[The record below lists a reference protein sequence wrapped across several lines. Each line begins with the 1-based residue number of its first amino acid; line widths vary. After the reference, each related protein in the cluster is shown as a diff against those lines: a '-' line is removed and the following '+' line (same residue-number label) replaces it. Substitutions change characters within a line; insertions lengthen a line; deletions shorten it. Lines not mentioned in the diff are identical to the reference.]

1 MSPNVDSDEIRKF
14 AAQTPHWWNPQGEF
28 KGLHDI
34 NPLRLQYI
42 DARSPLAGKRVL
54 DVGCGG
60 GLLSEGMAIRQA
72 RVTGI
77 DAGNAPLE
85 VARRHAATQGL
96 AISYRQIT
104 AEELADSQAGS
115 FDIVTCMEL
124 LEHVPNPAS
133 VVSACR
139 HLVKPGG
146 DVFFA
151 TVNRTLRAFVLA
163 IVAAEYLLG
172 IVKRG
177 THRYRRLV
185 RPEEID
191 RWATRAGLVRR
202 DLTGLQ
208 YNPVLKKKRLGGS
221 TKVNYLMHFIRPA

>member
-1 MSPNVDSDEIRKF
+1 MNSNVDSSEIRKF
-14 AAQTPHWWNPQGEF
+14 AAQMPYWWDPGGEF

-42 DARSPLAGKRVL
+42 EERAPLAGKTVL

-60 GLLSEGMAIRQA
+60 GLLSESMAARGA

-77 DAGNAPLE
+77 DAGAEALE
-85 VARRHAATQGL
+85 VARRHAAASGL
-96 AISYRQIT
+96 VIAYRQVT
-104 AEELADSQAGS
+104 AEELAATEPDAY
-115 FDIVTCMEL
+115 DIVTCMEL

-139 HLVKPGG
+139 RMVKPGG

-151 TVNRTLRAFVLA
+151 TLNRTVRAFLLA
-163 IVAAEYLLG
+163 ILAAEYLLG
-172 IVKRG
+172 VVKRG
-177 THRYRRLV
+177 THRYRRLI
-185 RPEEID
+185 RPEEIET
-191 RWATRAGLVRR
+191 WAGRAGLVSK

-208 YNPVLKKKRLGGS
+208 YNPVLKKKRLGGG
-221 TKVNYLMHFIRPA
+221 TKVNYLMHFVRNS